1 MGRLAKRDAKELS
14 IAAFSPK
21 SALSLSLAVA
31 VVVEDV
37 LVDVAGA
44 SGGGGGSSSE
54 WFDERVDD
62 EPPTRG
68 GDGTTPA

>member
-44 SGGGGGSSSE
+44 SGGGGSSE

-62 EPPTRG
+62 GPPTRG